1 MKATESFSRR
11 TEITIETHS
20 VTIIRSGR
28 GSAETV
34 FCELCRSEVRPFRD
48 DHAAIVFSSS
58 AEAIN
63 DLARTDRIHSTRHGI
78 CGLSL
83 AKHFKRDI
91 RFIED

>member
-20 VTIIRSGR
+20 VTIVRSGR
-28 GSAETV
+28 GTAV
-34 FCELCRSEVRPFRD
+34 YCEKCGTEVRPFQD
-48 DHAAIVFSSS
+48 DHAAIVFASR
-58 AEAIN
+58 AETID
-63 DLARTDRIHSTRHGI
+63 DLVRTGRVHSTRHGL

-83 AKHFKRDI
+83 AKYFGRDI